1 MQTRKDLYQAH
12 KLMQQRLGMALLQA
26 EPDVPESP
34 MRRHNVAMFCG
45 IIVALLVTAAFGIWG
60 LLKPGAATNLEAA
73 GQLLVEEETGAKYV
87 YSQEQKRMLPVA
99 NYVSALLLL
108 DSTNFE
114 VRNVTAASLAKYPR
128 GPLVGIAGAPDSLP
142 PREKLVKGP
151 WSVCVTEAPDATG
164 TAVPYVTLVGGSAVG
179 GTPIGTG
186 AMVVTNG
193 QENWVIWN
201 DQRMKTGDAG
211 VRVLDARPK
220 RVPSAWINAVPTGPD
235 FKAPGIPGLGK
246 KTRGPDGRTAAIGRV
261 YTVKGVGGAPDRWYV
276 LLADG
281 LATVNVTQATLL
293 LEEPGLKRA
302 YGGKAAMPLELDAA
316 TANAAS
322 SGRTLTVGGM
332 PTSLPKAVASSSSPL
347 CSVYA
352 DTQNG
357 SARAKVTVGG
367 TMAIPAP
374 SVRGDQEHFD
384 QVLMPAGSA
393 ALGGLLPGDGQK
405 AFVQTYFLISD
416 QGRRYQLQSGDQIN
430 KLGYGV
436 EDVAPIPGNLVHLL
450 PEGPALDPQV
460 ARSPLQVTAQ

>member
-1 MQTRKDLYQAH
+1 M
-12 KLMQQRLGMALLQA
+12 
-26 EPDVPESP
+26 
-34 MRRHNVAMFCG
+34 
-45 IIVALLVTAAFGIWG
+45 
-60 LLKPGAATNLEAA
+60 
-73 GQLLVEEETGAKYV
+73 
-87 YSQEQKRMLPVA
+87 
-99 NYVSALLLL
+99 
-108 DSTNFE
+108 
-114 VRNVTAASLAKYPR
+114 
-128 GPLVGIAGAPDSLP
+128 
-142 PREKLVKGP
+142 
-151 WSVCVTEAPDATG
+151 
-164 TAVPYVTLVGGSAVG
+164 
-179 GTPIGTG
+179 
-186 AMVVTNG
+186 
-193 QENWVIWN
+193 
-201 DQRMKTGDAG
+201 
-211 VRVLDARPK
+211 
-220 RVPSAWINAVPTGPD
+220 
-235 FKAPGIPGLGK
+235 
-246 KTRGPDGRTAAIGRV
+246 
-261 YTVKGVGGAPDRWYV
+261 

-281 LATVNVTQATLL
+281 LATVNVTQASLL

-357 SARAKVTVGG
+357 SAKAKVTVGG

-393 ALGGLLPGDGQK
+393 VLGGLLPGDGQK

-430 KLGYGV
+430 KLGYGA

-450 PEGPALDPQV
+450 PEGPPLDPQV